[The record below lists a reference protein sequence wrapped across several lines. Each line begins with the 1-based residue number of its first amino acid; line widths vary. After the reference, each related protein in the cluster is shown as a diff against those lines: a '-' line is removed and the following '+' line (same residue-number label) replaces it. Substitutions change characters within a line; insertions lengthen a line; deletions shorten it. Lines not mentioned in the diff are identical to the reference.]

1 METEFKV
8 LGPLEVWHGGRQVA
22 VPMGKARVLLASLL
36 LRAGS
41 VVPMDVLVDRLWDG
55 RSVNPAR
62 TKATLHMVVTRLRQS
77 LGEANVVRTATGGYA
92 ADVPPGA
99 LDLHRFRDLV
109 ERDRF
114 TEALDLWRGAPLT
127 DVSSDTLHGEDVAP
141 LLEERLDALE
151 RRLDADL
158 AEGRAAEVV
167 TELRSL
173 TREHPLRERFWG
185 QLMEALSR
193 SDRQAEALAAY
204 RSVSDL
210 LADQLGVDPGPRLQ
224 ELHQRILTG
233 APDVTVRASAT
244 PSPPA
249 TPAPRQLPMHTR
261 FFVGREH
268 ELKVLWGLL
277 DAAAGGAA
285 TGTVVISAING
296 TAGVGKTTLALH
308 WASQSGHRF
317 PDGQLYVN
325 LRGFDPTGVPM
336 SPDGALRG
344 FLGALGV
351 PQERIP
357 SGLDEQVGLYRSLL
371 AERRVLVV
379 LDNAA
384 DSEQVRPLLPS
395 GSGCL
400 ALVTSRNQLDGLV
413 VREGA
418 RPLPLGLLSD
428 DEATALLVRQ
438 LGADRVAAEP
448 DAVRDLIG
456 HCAGL
461 PLALSVVA
469 ARAAAHPDF
478 TLRALAGELADERT
492 RLEALDTGEATTS
505 VRTVFSWSYDRL
517 SPAAARMFL
526 LLGMHAGPEV
536 SIPAAASLAGVP
548 PRVARKTMGELSRMH
563 LIAEPVPGRFTLHDL
578 AHACARDLAA
588 AEEDR
593 GALRDAL
600 RRVLDHYL
608 HTANTANRLLYSQRE
623 EIAFAEPAPGA
634 VVTELT
640 DHADALAWFFIECGS
655 LFAAVGHA
663 AGHGFDEHAWQLAW
677 TTTAFARLR
686 SFWPEQTRCLE
697 IALAA
702 AQRLGDRD
710 ALALTHRG
718 LGRILI
724 APRRFTE
731 AEVHLT
737 AALNLV
743 RELGDRQSQAHIHH
757 HLGGLY
763 EAWGRLHDTLHHAEQ
778 ALAVFEAL
786 GDRAG
791 TARALNAVGWA
802 RAMLG
807 EDLHR
812 ALADCGRALVLV
824 REANDVLAEAATLD
838 SLGYIHHLLRD
849 LDEAV
854 RCYRAALPLYRESGD
869 RYEEAA
875 TLQRLGDTH
884 VLAGDHDAAREVW
897 HEALAILDDLGH
909 GTAEAVRAKV
919 AGLP

>member
-1 METEFKV
+1 M
-8 LGPLEVWHGGRQVA
+8 LGPLEVWHDGRQVA
-22 VPMGKARVLLASLL
+22 VPTGKARVLLASLL

-41 VVPMDVLVDRLWDG
+41 VVPMDLLVDRLWDG

-62 TKATLHMVVTRLRQS
+62 TRATLHMVVTRLRQS
-77 LGEANVVRTATGGYA
+77 LGAANVVRTATGGYA

-99 LDLHRFRDLV
+99 LDLHRFRELV
-109 ERDRF
+109 DGDRLS
-114 TEALDLWRGAPLT
+114 EALALWRGAPLS
-127 DVSSDTLHGEDVAP
+127 DVPSDVLHGEDVAP

-151 RRLDADL
+151 RRLDVDL
-158 AEGRAAEVV
+158 AAGRSAEVV
-167 TELRSL
+167 PELRSL

-204 RSVSDL
+204 RSVSEL
-210 LADQLGVDPGPRLQ
+210 LAEQLGVDPGPRLQ
-224 ELHQRILTG
+224 ELHQRILTA
-233 APDVTVRASAT
+233 APVGVRAGTRRDASST
-244 PSPPA
+244 
-249 TPAPRQLPMHTR
+249 PRQLPMHTR
-261 FFVGREH
+261 FFVGREG
-268 ELKVLWGLL
+268 ELAALWALV
-277 DAAAGGAA
+277 DSAGGAGA
-285 TGTVVISAING
+285 VVISAING
-296 TAGVGKTTLALH
+296 AAGVGKTALALH
-308 WASQSGHRF
+308 WASRSAHRF

-336 SPDGALRG
+336 SPDEALRG

-351 PQERIP
+351 APERIP

-395 GSGCL
+395 GSRCL

-418 RPLPLGLLSD
+418 QPLPLGVLSD

-438 LGADRVAAEP
+438 LGAERVGAEP

-478 TLRALAGELADERT
+478 ALRALAGELADERT

-505 VRTVFSWSYDRL
+505 VKTVFSWSYERL

-526 LLGMHAGPEV
+526 LLGVHAGPEV
-536 SIPAAASLAGVP
+536 SIPAAASLAGVSL
-548 PRVARKTMGELSRMH
+548 RAARHSMGELSRLHM
-563 LIAEPVPGRFTLHDL
+563 IAEPVPGRFTLHDL
-578 AHACARDLAA
+578 VHACARDLVA
-588 AEEDR
+588 AEEDQSGPR
-593 GALRDAL
+593 EAL

-608 HTANTANRLLYSQRE
+608 HTANTADRLLYSQRE
-623 EIAFAEPAPGA
+623 EVPIAEAAPGV

-640 DHADALAWFFIECGS
+640 ERADALAWFGLEQAT

-663 AGHGFDEHAWQLAW
+663 AAHGFDAHAWQLAW

-686 SFWPEQTRCLE
+686 SFWHEQARCLE

-702 AQRLGDRD
+702 ARRLDDRV
-710 ALALTHRG
+710 ALASTNRAR
-718 LGRILI
+718 GRILI
-724 APRRFTE
+724 TLRRFAESE
-731 AEVHLT
+731 AHLT
-737 AALNLV
+737 AALDLV
-743 RELGDRQSQAHIHH
+743 RELGDRQSQAHIHR
-757 HLGGLY
+757 HLAGLY
-763 EAWGRLHDTLHHAEQ
+763 EAWDRLHEALHHAEQ
-778 ALAVFEAL
+778 ALAVFEEL
-786 GDRAG
+786 DDRAG

-812 ALADCGRALVLV
+812 ALADCGRALVLF
-824 REANDVLAEAATLD
+824 REVNDVLAEAATWD
-838 SLGYIHHLLRD
+838 SLGYVHHRLHD

-854 RCYRAALPLYRESGD
+854 RCYREALPRYRESGD

-897 HEALAILDDLGH
+897 RAALDILDELGH
-909 GTAEAVRAKV
+909 GTAEALRAKV
-919 AGLP
+919 ADLPSRGR

>member
-8 LGPLEVWHGGRQVA
+8 LGPLEVWHDGRQV
-22 VPMGKARVLLASLL
+22 VLPTGKARVLLASLL

-55 RSVNPAR
+55 RSVNPGR

-77 LGEANVVRTATGGYA
+77 LGAANVVRTATGGYA

-99 LDLHRFRDLV
+99 LDLHRFRELV
-109 ERDRF
+109 DRDRLG
-114 TEALDLWRGAPLT
+114 EALSLWRGAPLS
-127 DVSSDTLHGEDVAP
+127 DVPSDVLHGEDVAP

-151 RRLDADL
+151 RRLDLDL
-158 AEGRAAEVV
+158 AAGRSAEVV
-167 TELRSL
+167 PELRSL

-185 QLMEALSR
+185 QLMEALSG

-204 RSVSDL
+204 RSVSGL
-210 LADQLGVDPGPRLQ
+210 LAEQLGVDPGPRLQ
-224 ELHQRILTG
+224 ELHQRILTAAPVVARPNTRG
-233 APDVTVRASAT
+233 ASNK
-244 PSPPA
+244 
-249 TPAPRQLPMHTR
+249 PRQLPPRTR
-261 FFVGREH
+261 FFVGRDG
-268 ELKVLWGLL
+268 ELAVLWELL
-277 DAAAGGAA
+277 DTASAGA
-285 TGTVVISAING
+285 VVIAAISG
-296 TAGVGKTTLALH
+296 TAGVGKTALALH
-308 WASQSGHRF
+308 WANQSAHRF

-336 SPDGALRG
+336 SPDEALRG

-351 PQERIP
+351 APERVP

-395 GSGCL
+395 GPRCL

-418 RPLPLGLLSD
+418 QSLPLGVLSD
-428 DEATALLVRQ
+428 GEATALLVRQ
-438 LGADRVAAEP
+438 LGEERVGAEP
-448 DAVRDLIG
+448 AAVGELIG

-469 ARAAAHPDF
+469 ARAAAHPAF
-478 TLRALAGELADERT
+478 ALRALAGELADERT

-505 VRTVFSWSYDRL
+505 VKTVFSWSYERL

-526 LLGMHAGPEV
+526 LLGVHAGPEV

-548 PRVARKTMGELSRMH
+548 LPAARRAMGELSRLHM
-563 LIAEPVPGRFTLHDL
+563 IAEPAPGRFTLHDL
-578 AHACARDLAA
+578 VHACARDLVAA
-588 AEEDR
+588 HEDR
-593 GALRDAL
+593 SGPREAL
-600 RRVLDHYL
+600 RRLLDHYL
-608 HTANTANRLLYSQRE
+608 HTANTADRLLYSQRE
-623 EIAFAEPAPGA
+623 EVPIAAPAPGA

-640 DHADALAWFFIECGS
+640 ERADALAWFDLEQAS

-663 AGHGFDEHAWQLAW
+663 AAHGFDTHAWQLAW

-686 SFWPEQTRCLE
+686 SFWHEQARCLDT
-697 IALAA
+697 ALAA
-702 AQRLGDRD
+702 ARRLDDRV
-710 ALALTHRG
+710 ALASTNRA

-724 APRRFTE
+724 TLRRFAESE
-731 AEVHLT
+731 AHLT
-737 AALNLV
+737 AALDLA
-743 RELGDRQSQAHIHH
+743 RELGDRQSQAHIHR
-757 HLGGLY
+757 HLAGLY
-763 EAWGRLHDTLHHAEQ
+763 EAWERLHEALHHAER
-778 ALAVFEAL
+778 ALALFEEL

-812 ALADCGRALVLV
+812 ALADCGRALVLF
-824 REANDVLAEAATLD
+824 REVNDVLAEAATWD
-838 SLGYIHHLLRD
+838 SLGYVHHRLHD
-849 LDEAV
+849 LAEAV
-854 RCYRAALPLYRESGD
+854 RCYREALPRYRESGD

-875 TLQRLGDTH
+875 TLQRLGDAH

-897 HEALAILDDLGH
+897 RAALDILDELGH
-909 GTAEAVRAKV
+909 GTAEALRVKA

>member
-8 LGPLEVWHGGRQVA
+8 LGPLEVWHDGRQVA
-22 VPMGKARVLLASLL
+22 LPTGKARVLLASLL

-41 VVPMDVLVDRLWDG
+41 VVPTDLLVDRLWDG
-55 RSVNPAR
+55 RSVNPGR
-62 TKATLHMVVTRLRQS
+62 TRATLHMVVTRLRQS
-77 LGEANVVRTATGGYA
+77 LGPANVVRTATGGYA
-92 ADVPPGA
+92 AEVPPGA
-99 LDLHRFRDLV
+99 LDLHRFRELV
-109 ERDRF
+109 DRDRLA
-114 TEALDLWRGAPLT
+114 EALGLWRGAPLS
-127 DVSSDTLHGEDVAP
+127 DVPSDVLHAEDVAP

-151 RRLDADL
+151 RRLDVDL
-158 AEGRAAEVV
+158 AAGRPAEVV
-167 TELRSL
+167 PELRSL

-204 RSVSDL
+204 RSVRAL
-210 LADQLGVDPGPRLQ
+210 LAEQLGVDPGPRLQ
-224 ELHQRILTG
+224 ELHQRILTA
-233 APDVTVRASAT
+233 APVAARPDARDT
-244 PSPPA
+244 PS
-249 TPAPRQLPMHTR
+249 TPRQLPIHTR
-261 FFVGREH
+261 FFVGRDG
-268 ELKVLWGLL
+268 ELAALWALL
-277 DAAAGGAA
+277 DSAGGA
-285 TGTVVISAING
+285 GGVVIAAING
-296 TAGVGKTTLALH
+296 AAGVGKTALALH
-308 WASQSGHRF
+308 WASQSAHRF

-325 LRGFDPTGVPM
+325 LRGFDPTGEPV
-336 SPDGALRG
+336 SPDEALRG

-351 PQERIP
+351 APERVP

-395 GSGCL
+395 GPRCL

-418 RPLPLGLLSD
+418 QPLPLGVLTD
-428 DEATALLVRQ
+428 GEATALLVRQ
-438 LGADRVAAEP
+438 LGAQRVGAEP
-448 DAVRDLIG
+448 AAVRELIG

-478 TLRALAGELADERT
+478 ALRALAGELADERT

-505 VRTVFSWSYDRL
+505 VKTVFSWSYERL

-526 LLGMHAGPEV
+526 LLGVHPGPEV

-548 PRVARKTMGELSRMH
+548 LRAARQNLGELSRLH

-578 AHACARDLAA
+578 VHAFARDLVAVH
-588 AEEDR
+588 EDQGGPR
-593 GALRDAL
+593 EAL
-600 RRVLDHYL
+600 RRLLDHYL
-608 HTANTANRLLYSQRE
+608 HTANTADRLLYSQRE
-623 EIAFAEPAPGA
+623 EVPIAEPARGA

-640 DHADALAWFFIECGS
+640 ERADALAWFGLEQAS

-663 AGHGFDEHAWQLAW
+663 AAHGFDTHAWQLAW

-686 SFWPEQTRCLE
+686 AFWHEQARCLE

-702 AQRLGDRD
+702 ARRLGDRV
-710 ALALTHRG
+710 ALASTNRA

-724 APRRFTE
+724 TLRRF
-731 AEVHLT
+731 AESASYLT
-737 AALNLV
+737 AALDLAC
-743 RELGDRQSQAHIHH
+743 ELGDRQSRAHIHR
-757 HLGGLY
+757 HLAGLY
-763 EAWGRLHDTLHHAEQ
+763 EGWNMLHEALHHAER
-778 ALAVFEAL
+778 ALALFEEL

-812 ALADCGRALVLV
+812 ALADCGRALALF
-824 REANDVLAEAATLD
+824 REVNDVLAEAATWD
-838 SLGYIHHLLRD
+838 SLGYVHHRLHD

-854 RCYRAALPLYRESGD
+854 RCYREALPRYRESGD

-897 HEALAILDDLGH
+897 QAALDILDELGH
-909 GTAEAVRAKV
+909 GTAEALRAKV

>member
-1 METEFKV
+1 MKTEFKV
-8 LGPLEVWHGGRQVA
+8 LGPLEVWHGGRQV
-22 VPMGKARVLLASLL
+22 PLPTGKARVLLASLL
-36 LRAGS
+36 LRAGR
-41 VVPMDVLVDRLWDG
+41 VVPMDDLVDRLWDG

-62 TKATLHMVVTRLRQS
+62 TRATLHMVVTRLRQS
-77 LGEANVVRTATGGYA
+77 LGAANVVRTATGGYA

-109 ERDRF
+109 GRDRF
-114 TEALDLWRGAPLT
+114 TEALDLWRGAPLS
-127 DVSSDTLHGEDVAP
+127 DVPSDVLHGEDVVP

-158 AEGRAAEVV
+158 AAGRAAEVV
-167 TELRSL
+167 PELRSL

-204 RSVSDL
+204 RSVAEL
-210 LADQLGVDPGPRLQ
+210 LAEQLGVDPGPRLQ
-224 ELHQRILTG
+224 ELHQRILTA
-233 APDVTVRASAT
+233 APDITVRT
-244 PSPPA
+244 PNSPNGSG

-268 ELKVLWGLL
+268 ELNALWALL
-277 DAAAGGAA
+277 DTSPAG
-285 TGTVVISAING
+285 GTVVISAING

-308 WASQSGHRF
+308 WAGQSRNRF

-336 SPDGALRG
+336 SPDEALRG

-351 PQERIP
+351 ARDRVP
-357 SGLDEQVGLYRSLL
+357 SGLDEKVGLYRSLL

-395 GSGCL
+395 GSRCL

-418 RPLPLGLLSD
+418 RPLPLDVLSD
-428 DEATALLVRQ
+428 EDATALLERQ
-438 LGADRVAAEP
+438 LGRERVAAEP
-448 DAVRDLIG
+448 DAVRELIG

-478 TLRALAGELADERT
+478 RLRALAGELADERT
-492 RLEALDTGEATTS
+492 RLEALDTGDATAS
-505 VRTVFSWSYDRL
+505 VKTVFSWSYERL
-517 SPAAARMFL
+517 SPPAARMFL
-526 LLGMHAGPEV
+526 LLGVHAGREV
-536 SIPAAASLAGVP
+536 SIPAAASLSGVP
-548 PRVARKTMGELSRMH
+548 PREARRLMGELSRLH
-563 LIAEPVPGRFTLHDL
+563 LISEQVPGRFALHDL
-578 AHACARDLAA
+578 VHACARDLAVA
-588 AEEDR
+588 HEDQS
-593 GALRDAL
+593 GLRDAM

-608 HTANTANRLLYSQRE
+608 HTANNADRLLYSQRE
-623 EIAFAEPAPGA
+623 EIAFADPAPG
-634 VVTELT
+634 VVVPELT
-640 DHADALAWFFIECGS
+640 ERADALAWFQIEHGS
-655 LFAAVGHA
+655 LMAAVGHA
-663 AGHGFDEHAWQLAW
+663 AAHGFDTHAWQLAW

-686 SFWPEQTRCLE
+686 SFWHEQARCLE

-702 AQRLGDRD
+702 AKRLDDRV
-710 ALALTHRG
+710 ALASTHRG
-718 LGRILI
+718 LGRIMIPL
-724 APRRFTE
+724 RRFAASE
-731 AEVHLT
+731 ANLT
-737 AALNLV
+737 AALELA
-743 RELGDRQSQAHIHH
+743 RELGDRQSQAHIHR
-757 HLGGLY
+757 HLAGLY
-763 EAWGRLHDTLHHAEQ
+763 EAADRLHDALHHAEQ
-778 ALAVFEAL
+778 ALEVFEAL

-812 ALADCGRALVLV
+812 ALADCGRALVLF
-824 REANDVLAEAATLD
+824 REVNDVLAEAATWD
-838 SLGYIHHLLRD
+838 SLGYIHHRMHD
-849 LDEAV
+849 LAEAV
-854 RCYRAALPLYRESGD
+854 RCYQAALPRYRESGD

-875 TLQRLGDTH
+875 TLERLGDTY
-884 VLAGDHDAAREVW
+884 VVAGDHDAARAVW
-897 HEALAILDDLGH
+897 QEALVILDDLGH
-909 GTAEAVRAKV
+909 GTAESVRVKV
-919 AGLP
+919 DGLP

>member
-22 VPMGKARVLLASLL
+22 LPTGKARVLLASLL
-36 LRAGS
+36 LRAGD
-41 VVPMDVLVDRLWDG
+41 VVPTDQLVDRLWDG
-55 RSVNPAR
+55 RQADPAR
-62 TKATLHMVVTRLRQS
+62 ARATLHMVVTRLRQS
-77 LGEANVVRTATGGYA
+77 LGAVNVVRTATGGYA
-92 ADVPPGA
+92 ADVPPEA
-99 LDLHRFRDLV
+99 LDLHRFRELV
-109 ERDRF
+109 GRDRVA
-114 TEALDLWRGAPLT
+114 EALELWRGAPLS
-127 DVSSDTLHGEDVAP
+127 DVSSDVLHGEDVAP

-158 AEGRAAEVV
+158 AAGRAAEVV
-167 TELRSL
+167 PELRSL

-204 RSVSDL
+204 RSVSGL
-210 LADQLGVDPGPRLQ
+210 LAEQLGVDPGPRLQ
-224 ELHQRILTG
+224 ELHQRILTA
-233 APDVTVRASAT
+233 APEVAVRPSST
-244 PSPPA
+244 PQHA
-249 TPAPRQLPMHTR
+249 FAPRQLPVHTR
-261 FFVGREH
+261 YFVGRER
-268 ELKVLWGLL
+268 ELAALTALL
-277 DAAAGGAA
+277 DPVAGGGAGA
-285 TGTVVISAING
+285 VVISVING
-296 TAGVGKTTLALH
+296 TAGVGKTALALR
-308 WASQSGHRF
+308 WANGNAHRF
-317 PDGQLYVN
+317 GDGQLYVN
-325 LRGFDPTGVPM
+325 LRGFDPTGVPV
-336 SPDGALRG
+336 SPDEALRG

-351 PQERIP
+351 APERIP

-371 AERRVLVV
+371 AGRRVLVV

-418 RPLPLGLLSD
+418 RPLPLGVLSD
-428 DEATALLVRQ
+428 EEATALLVRQ
-438 LGADRVAAEP
+438 LGERRVEAEP
-448 DAVRDLIG
+448 DAVRDLVCC
-456 HCAGL
+456 CAGL

-478 TLRALAGELADERT
+478 ALRELAGELADERT

-505 VRTVFSWSYDRL
+505 VKTVFSWSYERL

-526 LLGMHAGPEV
+526 LLGVHAGPEV
-536 SIPAAASLAGVP
+536 SVPAAASLAAVP
-548 PRVARKTMGELSRMH
+548 VRAARQALGELSRMH

-578 AHACARDLAA
+578 VHACARDLADA
-588 AEEDR
+588 DPDR
-593 GALRDAL
+593 AGTRAAL

-608 HTANTANRLLYSQRE
+608 RTADTADRLLYSQRE
-623 EIAFAEPAPGA
+623 EVALVEPAPGV
-634 VVTELT
+634 VVTPLSSRP
-640 DHADALAWFFIECGS
+640 DALAWFGLEHAS

-663 AGHGFDEHAWQLAW
+663 AAHGFDAHAWQLAW

-686 SFWPEQTRCLE
+686 SFWTEQARCLE
-697 IALAA
+697 VALAA
-702 AQRLGDRD
+702 ARRLGDRV
-710 ALALTHRG
+710 ALASTHRG
-718 LGRILI
+718 LGRILVVL
-724 APRRFTE
+724 RRFGE
-731 AEVHLT
+731 SEVHLT
-737 AALNLV
+737 AALDLV
-743 RELGDRQSQAHIHH
+743 RELGDRQSQAHIHR

-763 EAWGRLHDTLHHAEQ
+763 EAWGRLPEALHHAEQ
-778 ALAVFEAL
+778 ALAVFERL

-812 ALADCGRALVLV
+812 ALADCRRALVLA
-824 REANDVLAEAATLD
+824 REVNDVLAEAATWD
-838 SLGYIHHLLRD
+838 SLGYVHHRLHE

-854 RCYRAALPLYRESGD
+854 RCYREALPRYRESGD

-884 VLAGDHDAAREVW
+884 ALAGEHDAARGAW
-897 HEALAILDDLGH
+897 RAALDILDELGH
-909 GTAEAVRAKV
+909 GDTGALRAKA

>member
-8 LGPLEVWHGGRQVA
+8 LGPLEVWHDGRQVA
-22 VPMGKARVLLASLL
+22 VPTGKARVLLASLL

-41 VVPMDVLVDRLWDG
+41 VVPMDLLVDRLWDG
-55 RSVNPAR
+55 RSVDR
-62 TKATLHMVVTRLRQS
+62 SRSRATLHMVVTRLRQS
-77 LGEANVVRTATGGYA
+77 LGTANVVRTATGGYK
-92 ADVPPGA
+92 ADLPPGA
-99 LDLHRFRDLV
+99 LDLHRFRELV
-109 ERDRF
+109 DRDRL
-114 TEALDLWRGAPLT
+114 TEALDLWRGAPLS
-127 DVSSDTLHGEDVAP
+127 DVPSDVLHGEDVAP

-158 AEGRAAEVV
+158 AAGRAAEVV
-167 TELRSL
+167 PELRSL

-185 QLMEALSR
+185 QLMVALSR

-204 RSVSDL
+204 RSVSGL
-210 LADQLGVDPGPRLQ
+210 LAEQLGVDPGPRLQ
-224 ELHQRILTG
+224 ELHQRILTA
-233 APDVTVRASAT
+233 APDLAVHAPSAAQHT
-244 PSPPA
+244 S
-249 TPAPRQLPMHTR
+249 APRQLPAHNR
-261 FFVGREH
+261 FFVGRER
-268 ELKVLWGLL
+268 ELAALSALL
-277 DAAAGGAA
+277 DSAGSGGA
-285 TGTVVISAING
+285 GSVVVTAING
-296 TAGVGKTTLALH
+296 AAGVGKTALALQ
-308 WASQSGHRF
+308 WASRGAHRF

-336 SPDGALRG
+336 SPDEALRG

-351 PQERIP
+351 APERIP

-371 AERRVLVV
+371 AGRRVLVV

-418 RPLPLGLLSD
+418 RPLTLGVLSD
-428 DEATALLVRQ
+428 EEATALLVRQ
-438 LGADRVAAEP
+438 LGAARVGAEP

-478 TLRALAGELADERT
+478 ALRALAGELADERT

-505 VRTVFSWSYDRL
+505 VRTVFTWSCARL
-517 SPAAARMFL
+517 SPAACRMFV
-526 LLGMHAGPEV
+526 LLGVHAGPEV

-548 PRVARKTMGELSRMH
+548 LRAARQAMGELSRLHMVV
-563 LIAEPVPGRFTLHDL
+563 EPVPGRFTLHDL
-578 AHACARDLAA
+578 VHAYARDVAA
-588 AEEDR
+588 DEGDPSD
-593 GALRDAL
+593 LREAL
-600 RRVLDHYL
+600 RRLLDHYL
-608 HTANTANRLLYSQRE
+608 HTANTADRLLYSERE
-623 EIAFAEPAPGA
+623 EVAIAEPAPGV

-640 DHADALAWFFIECGS
+640 ERADALAWFGLEHAS
-655 LFAAVGHA
+655 LSAAVGHA
-663 AGHGFDEHAWQLAW
+663 AAHGFDAHAWQLAW

-686 SFWPEQTRCLE
+686 AFWHEQARCLE
-697 IALAA
+697 VALAA
-702 AQRLGDRD
+702 ARRLDDRV
-710 ALALTHRG
+710 ALASSHRG
-718 LGRILI
+718 LGRMLI
-724 APRRFTE
+724 ALRRFAE
-731 AEVHLT
+731 SEVHLT
-737 AALNLV
+737 AALRLA
-743 RELGDRQSQAHIHH
+743 RELGDRQSQAHIHR
-757 HLGGLY
+757 HLAGLY
-763 EAWGRLHDTLHHAEQ
+763 EAWDRLHEALHHAEQ
-778 ALAVFEAL
+778 ALAVFEQL

-807 EDLHR
+807 EDLPG
-812 ALADCGRALVLV
+812 ALADCGRALVMLRDV
-824 REANDVLAEAATLD
+824 NDVLAEAATWD
-838 SLGYIHHLLRD
+838 SLGYVHHRLRE

-854 RCYRAALPLYRESGD
+854 RCYREALPRYRESGD

-897 HEALAILDDLGH
+897 RAALEILDELGH
-909 GTAEAVRAKV
+909 GNAEALRAKA